1 MFIKN
6 RHSLSPFNRC
16 YRLRNFNKLAYK
28 EGQDKVVN
36 INKGI
41 FIFFRFLTLFTLDK
55 VQFVIKYPLILSL

>member
-6 RHSLSPFNRC
+6 RHSLSPFNKC

-41 FIFFRFLTLFTLDK
+41 FIFFRFFTLFTLDK